1 MFLQNGD
8 PELGGPPNKKVE
20 VVKCGH
26 KGFVARPEPETT
38 TQEVSPETRLRHLV
52 EFFLEEGWVFED
64 KLKQLRKQLPSR
76 DFDDRL
82 QQWLGEAYLTVR
94 LLGPLGGATPTL
106 GSRHPPNSTP
116 PARGGGAARGAP

>member
-1 MFLQNGD
+1 M
-8 PELGGPPNKKVE
+8 E

-82 QQWLGEAYLTVR
+82 QQWLGEAAGGRLSGEEELTMAEKVKRRAALMVVR
-94 LLGPLGGATPTL
+94 NGTI
-106 GSRHPPNSTP
+106 
-116 PARGGGAARGAP
+116 AALDVPFAFMIAIM